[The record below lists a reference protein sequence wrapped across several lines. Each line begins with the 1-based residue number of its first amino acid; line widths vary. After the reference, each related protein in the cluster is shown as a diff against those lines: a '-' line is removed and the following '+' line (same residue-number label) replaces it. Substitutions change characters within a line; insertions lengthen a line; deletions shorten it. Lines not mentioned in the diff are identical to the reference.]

1 MSGSGDTPIG
11 FGGLTAYRTD
21 VEKALAEADRV
32 TAGPRP
38 IRQSTSG
45 TAATTTQIQPVHRDR
60 GAFATGFK
68 KIAGWAIG
76 IAIIVAIKA
85 GIWGGVHAVTSNPTP
100 VPDQSTSSAYSPPV
114 VTPDDTTSAPIPN
127 TNLTDGS
134 ADTSATG
141 DSSTT
146 PDSTPAA
153 TADPT
158 AGDPTAMTKPS
169 LSDTAVLTMS
179 ELRYCLAENIRI
191 TAEQSELDGL
201 RSDPDHYNRN
211 VDTVNA
217 SITDFQSRCAHRS
230 FQVSDRQIAEPQ
242 VETQRSGLEAE
253 GRNRVI

>member
-1 MSGSGDTPIG
+1 MSGSDDTPIG

-21 VEKALAEADRV
+21 VDKALAEADRV
-32 TAGPRP
+32 AAEPKP

-45 TAATTTQIQPVHRDR
+45 VPTATTQVQPVHRDR

-68 KIAGWAIG
+68 KVAGWAIG

-85 GIWGGVHAVTSNPTP
+85 GIWGGVHAVTSNPAP
-100 VPDQSTSSAYSPPV
+100 VPDQSTYSAYSPPV
-114 VTPDDTTSAPIPN
+114 VTPDDTTSAPASD
-127 TNLTDGS
+127 TNYADGS
-134 ADTSATG
+134 AGTSASG
-141 DSSTT
+141 DSITT
-146 PDSTPAA
+146 PDSTSAV

-158 AGDPTAMTKPS
+158 AGGPTAMTKPS
-169 LSDTAVLTMS
+169 LGDTAVLS
-179 ELRYCLAENIRI
+179 IGELRYCLAENIRV

-217 SITDFQSRCAHRS
+217 SISDFQSRCAHRS
-230 FQVSDRQIAEPQ
+230 FKVGDRQIAEPQ
-242 VETQRSGLEAE
+242 VETQRQGLEAE